1 MKVLVTG
8 SAGMLGSAVI
18 DTLRA
23 NRCEIVATSKSA
35 RGEAVLPMDITDW
48 RSVRAT
54 VGEHKPDLVL
64 HLAAETNV
72 DLCEQQPDHAYASNA
87 FGTENVVRACGEQ
100 GALMVYVSTANV
112 FDGEKREPYTEYD
125 TPDSVNIY
133 GRSKY
138 AGECIVEQSLDRYF
152 IFRAGWMVGGWE
164 IDKKFV
170 YTMVRQCRENKELRV
185 VDDKFGSPTF
195 TADFATHMMA
205 VVDSGRFGLYH
216 LANQGTA
223 SRGEIAKEIVKGL
236 GKTDEV
242 DVIPISSAE
251 FPLPAPRPRSEMMQN
266 LKLQLLGLDDMPH
279 WKDSLRDYLDKN
291 KDKE

>member
-1 MKVLVTG
+1 MKALVTG

-18 DTLRA
+18 DRLRA
-23 NRCEIVATSKSA
+23 DRFEIVATDKSV
-35 RGEAVLPMDITDW
+35 RGKATLPMDIQD
-48 RSVRAT
+48 RGSVRAT
-54 VGEHKPDLVL
+54 FDEHKPDLVL

-72 DLCEQQPDHAYASNA
+72 DLCEQEPEHAYATNA
-87 FGTENVVRACGEQ
+87 FGTENVVRACGEH
-100 GALMVYVSTANV
+100 GAVMVYISTANV

-125 TPDSVNIY
+125 TPGSVNVY
-133 GRSKY
+133 GRSKH

-170 YTMVRQCRENKELRV
+170 HTMARLCREKDELRV

-195 TADFATHMMA
+195 TADFATHMMT
-205 VVDSGRFGLYH
+205 VVDSGRYGLYH
-216 LANQGTA
+216 LANKGTA
-223 SRGEIAKEIVKGL
+223 SRWEIAKEIVKGL
-236 GKTDEV
+236 GMVGEV
-242 DVIPISSAE
+242 DVVPISSAE

-266 LKLQLLGLDDMPH
+266 LKLQLLGLDEMPH
-279 WKDSLRDYLDKN
+279 WKDALREYLDEN

>member
-23 NRCEIVATSKSA
+23 DRCEIVATGRSV
-35 RGEAVLPMDITDW
+35 RGEAVLPMDVQDW
-48 RSVRAT
+48 GSVRAT
-54 VGEHKPDLVL
+54 FGEHKPDLVL
-64 HLAAETNV
+64 HLAAETDV
-72 DLCEQQPDHAYASNA
+72 DICEQQPDHAYACNA
-87 FGTENVVRACGEQ
+87 FGTENIVRACGEQ
-100 GALMVYVSTANV
+100 GAVMAYVSTANV

-125 TPDSVNIY
+125 TPNSVNVY
-133 GRSKY
+133 GRSKH
-138 AGECIVEQSLDRYF
+138 AGECIVERSLDRYF

-170 YTMVRQCRENKELRV
+170 YTMIRLCREREELRV

-205 VVDSGRFGLYH
+205 IVDSGRYGLYH
-216 LANQGTA
+216 LANNGTA
-223 SRGEIAKEIVKGL
+223 SRWEIAREIVKGL
-236 GKTDEV
+236 GKAGEV
-242 DVIPISSAE
+242 DVVPISSAE

-266 LKLQLLGLDDMPH
+266 LKLQLLGLDEMPH
-279 WKDSLRDYLDKN
+279 WKDALRDYLDEN
-291 KDKE
+291 RDRA

>member
-1 MKVLVTG
+1 
-8 SAGMLGSAVI
+8 MLGSAVI

-23 NRCEIVATSKSA
+23 DRCEIVATGKSV
-35 RGEAVLPMDITDW
+35 RGEAVLPMDIQDW

-54 VGEHKPDLVL
+54 FGEHKPDLVL

-72 DLCEQQPDHAYASNA
+72 DLCEQ
-87 FGTENVVRACGEQ
+87 
-100 GALMVYVSTANV
+100 GAVMAYVSTANV
-112 FDGEKREPYTEYD
+112 FDGEKLEPYTEYE
-125 TPDSVNIY
+125 TPGSVNVY

-170 YTMVRQCRENKELRV
+170 HTMAQLCREKDELRV
-185 VDDKFGSPTF
+185 VDDKFGSRTF

-205 VVDSGRFGLYH
+205 VVDSGRYGLYH
-216 LANQGTA
+216 LANEGTA
-223 SRGEIAKEIVKGL
+223 SRWEIAKEIVKGL
-236 GKTDEV
+236 GMVGEV

-266 LKLQLLGLDDMPH
+266 LKLQLLGLDEMPH
-279 WKDSLRDYLDKN
+279 WKGALRDYLEEN